1 MGRKYKKGEELSDA
15 IRARNAAG
23 ETNRAI
29 GESYG
34 LSKRQVEQLIS
45 RQNRKGRP
53 RKEAASEEVRQH
65 NELAKLRMQVELLQ
79 NFLSEAGCQQA
90 IYKYSNLL
98 NRRFDQPRPNQF
110 WGADITCI
118 PFPSGMLY
126 MGAVL
131 DLCGKVVQNWKIG
144 SEMSSSL
151 VTNTIREALQQEK
164 VTDKVYFDLTQVYHA
179 SPSMFS
185 HGCPCDNAAVENFF
199 GALKTE
205 CLYRAR
211 FSLRAE
217 VERLVTESVHF
228 YNFECISLKNGL
240 TPLEIRGKTA

>member
-1 MGRKYKKGEELSDA
+1 MGRKYTKGEELSEA

-53 RKEAASEEVRQH
+53 RKEAASEEFRQH

-79 NFLSEAGCQQA
+79 NFPSEAGCQQA

-118 PFPSGMLY
+118 PFPSGI
-126 MGAVL
+126 AVHGR
-131 DLCGKVVQNWKIG
+131 CARSV
-144 SEMSSSL
+144 
-151 VTNTIREALQQEK
+151 RE
-164 VTDKVYFDLTQVYHA
+164 
-179 SPSMFS
+179 
-185 HGCPCDNAAVENFF
+185 G
-199 GALKTE
+199 
-205 CLYRAR
+205 
-211 FSLRAE
+211 RAE
-217 VERLVTESVHF
+217 LEDRL
-228 YNFECISLKNGL
+228 
-240 TPLEIRGKTA
+240 